1 MVFEQYRSMFMT
13 APTIDELVA
22 LDMSTLVDMLSYH
35 TTLHF
40 RLRKE
45 DGMTNTAI
53 INKNSIINIQL
64 AIELKRKAE
73 SNGTNTGADTTFI
86 PDNPSVA

>member
-1 MVFEQYRSMFMT
+1 MIFELFSPMFLSP
-13 APTIDELVA
+13 PTIDELLQ

-40 RLRKE
+40 RLRRE
-45 DGMTNTAI
+45 EGMNNSAI

-64 AIELKRKAE
+64 AIEIKRKAE
-73 SNGTNTGADTTFI
+73 SNGTNTGADATSI
-86 PDNPSVA
+86 PDSPAVA